1 MVAASGQKQEHD
13 EGSTPRPRRLLYLV
27 KRCYSATKARLD
39 EIARVHDL
47 TTGDYTMLSFLKR
60 LEPCSAA
67 QLSREQKITPQAATQ
82 QVAQL
87 RNKGMVTSQENEANR
102 RISLISMTEL
112 GRSCLAAMSAEA
124 RLVEEEMLTG
134 FSPAERETILSFL
147 EQKGN
152 AADGR

>member
-1 MVAASGQKQEHD
+1 MVAARAQKHD
-13 EGSTPRPRRLLYLV
+13 SKEGSALRHRRMLYLL
-27 KRCYSATKARLD
+27 KRCYSASKARLD

-60 LEPCSAA
+60 FEPCSAA

-102 RISLISMTEL
+102 RISLITMTEL

-124 RLVEEEMLTG
+124 RLVEEEMMTG

-152 AADGR
+152 ATDGR

>member
-1 MVAASGQKQEHD
+1 M
-13 EGSTPRPRRLLYLV
+13 LYLL
-27 KRCYSATKARLD
+27 KRCYSASKARLD

-47 TTGDYTMLSFLKR
+47 TAGDYTMLSFLKR

-67 QLSREQKITPQAATQ
+67 QLSRAQKITPQAATQ

-87 RNKGMVTSQENEANR
+87 RNKNMVTSQENEANR
-102 RISLISMTEL
+102 RISLISTTEL
-112 GRSCLAAMSAEA
+112 GRAALAAISAEA

-147 EQKGN
+147 EQKGH